1 MEEKE
6 IASVPGNPDRRGHM
20 GKAEGEGEGET
31 ESEYYSRFSFS
42 SDTVSNN

>member
-20 GKAEGEGEGET
+20 GKAEGET
-31 ESEYYSRFSFS
+31 ESEYYSRFFFS